1 MTRTMMMMMSAI
13 LLAIAYVPAVVAERS
28 QEHGGMPGV
37 GDSLATL
44 AARDQSGGLR
54 NAASLIGPNGAVITF
69 LRSAEWCPSCKVQL
83 VELEAARTRLSAAG
97 YGLAAVTID
106 DVPVLSAF
114 AAERKIGFPLL
125 SGRQAIAALKMV
137 DPRFNDDPQ
146 RRGAPHPTVYV
157 VNRALQVQH
166 AFPESERNTVAS
178 MLARLAM
185 PGVPAERHETPHLT
199 AAAWASDQE
208 VAGNRRFS
216 LIVDVSPKT
225 SMHVYAPGTHQY
237 KSIALI
243 VDSIAGLTVEP
254 TEFPKSEPYVFKALN
269 ETVPVYAKPFRLI
282 QDVMLAP
289 AGKGSAVPAQT
300 VRLTGRLVY
309 QACDDVVCYPV
320 KTVPLAWKVQLN

>member
-1 MTRTMMMMMSAI
+1 MTRTMMMTIVI
-13 LLAIAYVPAVVAERS
+13 LLAIARVPAVVAEPS
-28 QEHGGMPGV
+28 QQHGDIPRA

-44 AARDQSGGLR
+44 AALDQSGALR
-54 NAASLIGPNGAVITF
+54 NATSLIGRNGAVITF

-83 VELEAARTRLSAAG
+83 VELEAARTRLAAAG

-125 SGRQAIAALKMV
+125 SGRQAIAALQMV

-157 VNRALQVQH
+157 VNSALQIVR

-185 PGVPAERHETPHLT
+185 PGTPAERHDTLHLT
-199 AAAWASDQE
+199 AATWASDSE

-216 LIVDVSPKT
+216 LIVDVAPKA
-225 SMHVYAPGTHQY
+225 SMHVYAPGNHQY
-237 KSIALI
+237 KSIALM
-243 VDSIAGLTVEP
+243 VDSMAGLTVAP
-254 TEFPKSEPYVFKALN
+254 PEFPPSEPYVFKALN

-282 QDVMLAP
+282 QDVTITPATNGSGAVAP
-289 AGKGSAVPAQT
+289 T

-320 KTVPLAWKVQLN
+320 TTVPLAWKVQVN